1 MLRALALAAAAAS
14 LVNDTSAAP
23 RRDRTES
30 GACSIHKTPAAQPER
45 KYFILFTRPHSGAD
59 LLCKLLNRH
68 PEITCAGEPFN
79 PSTQPT
85 PHQTA
90 DRLGW
95 SVAEQ
100 RADVAGFVRAHFAKC
115 HTRVCGFR
123 LMPNHL
129 PRDRLVRLFLPG
141 CGVQKLILERNNV
154 TEEFLAQRKHSAERD
169 ATGSFEKFEAAHREW
184 YARLRKMMP
193 RARTYKLSHED
204 LSPPAPAKVG
214 AGTASA
220 AGNAAAAAAAAA
232 SKEAVLFDLY
242 NFLDVSADNR
252 HCLLDHCASPALAGA
267 RSYREFAAQGSL
279 MQLKGLAAHAANS
292 PADGDEQA
300 AAKAKAAAAAAR
312 ARAHPSSGT
321 GRSSHRGKTA
331 EHRARVEWV
340 GGLAFASVTIAG
352 CCLAIGVAIGQSR
365 WGGGG
370 GGAGAGHAGRSSEH
384 EQERLAL
391 KDEASPDPRQPRH
404 HASS

>member
-1 MLRALALAAAAAS
+1 MNALRAIAMAAS
-14 LVNDTSAAP
+14 VLGTLVNDTSAAP

-30 GACSIHKTPAAQPER
+30 GACSIHSKTPAAQPER

-95 SVAEQ
+95 TVAEQ
-100 RADVAGFVRAHFAKC
+100 RADVAGFVSAHFARC

-129 PRDRLVRLFLPG
+129 PREGIVRLFLPG

-154 TEEFLAQRKHSAERD
+154 TDEFLAQRRHSSEQRGD
-169 ATGSFEKFEAAHREW
+169 ASSFDKFEAAHREW
-184 YARLRKMMP
+184 YARLRKIMP

-204 LSPPAPAKVG
+204 LSPPA
-214 AGTASA
+214 S
-220 AGNAAAAAAAAA
+220 AAAAAAAG
-232 SKEAVLFDLY
+232 KEAVLFDLY
-242 NFLDVSADNR
+242 AFFDVSADNR
-252 HCLLDHCASPALAGA
+252 HCLFEHCASPALAGA

-279 MQLKGLAAHAANS
+279 MQLKGLAAHAS
-292 PADGDEQA
+292 KPSGADGEAQ
-300 AAKAKAAAAAAR
+300 AAKAKAVAAAAR
-312 ARAHPSSGT
+312 ARAHPSGGT
-321 GRSSHRGKTA
+321 GRSSSGHRGKNA
-331 EHRARVEWV
+331 EHRARIEWV
-340 GGLAFASVTIAG
+340 GGVAFASVTLAG

-365 WGGGG
+365 LGGGG
-370 GGAGAGHAGRSSEH
+370 GGGGSAGTGLASLS
-384 EQERLAL
+384 ERLTL
-391 KDEASPDPRQPRH
+391 KDEASPDPRTPRH
-404 HASS
+404 HQASS